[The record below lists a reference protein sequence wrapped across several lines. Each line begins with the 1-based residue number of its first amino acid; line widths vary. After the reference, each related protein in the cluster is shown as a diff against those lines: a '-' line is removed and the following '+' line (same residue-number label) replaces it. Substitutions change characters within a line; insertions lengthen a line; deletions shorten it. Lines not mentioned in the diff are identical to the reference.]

1 MRPDPRLG
9 TDLGPY
15 RIESVIGRGGMGV
28 VYLVEQPNLGR
39 KVALKVIAP
48 EFSEEPRAKAR
59 FLRESQ
65 MAAAIDHPNILP
77 IHEAGELEGVLF
89 IAMRYVLGEDLAKR
103 LARGP
108 LPPAT
113 SVAILAQ
120 VAAALDA
127 AHARGLVHRDVK
139 PANILLDPQAGPD
152 GQDHAYL
159 TDFGLTKRGGS
170 EGSLTAVG
178 GFAGTL
184 AYIAP
189 EQVEG
194 GEVDGRTD
202 EYSLACVAYEC
213 LTGRPP
219 FVRETDIA
227 LAMAQL
233 RDPVPS
239 ATVLQPS
246 LPTAVGAVLARGLA
260 KAPAERYETCS
271 AFVADLRA
279 AIALTA
285 THAGPYRRTE
295 LGRRVTLIVSA
306 VVIVVVLGVA
316 GFVLRGGP
324 TAVTPSPS
332 ASAGPSASPTLADV
346 PPGVVLLEAA
356 TGRQIAHIPTS
367 TIAAPVDPIYAD
379 GKFWVMNLEPL
390 SVVEVDAMTG
400 QVGRQLALPGSD
412 FGAFAVDGNT
422 LWASAFNEPV
432 VVKIDLRSGRE
443 VDRFDLSKDLE
454 APIDGFSGG
463 VVAEGSLWLAQKG
476 RGVVIRVDPT
486 TGKVQGVVGDTNGSW
501 AITYA
506 DGSIWTSSNGGLSRI
521 DLSDDGVTNTD
532 VPGGQVGGYVAAGGG
547 YGWTAD
553 ESKGVVFKVGPA
565 GHIASTYPTGLGARG
580 VSFDDGTLWVAN
592 QDEGTVSAIDAI
604 TGAVRT
610 LTFGHP
616 MGAVSAGGG
625 MIAVVLGEGRS
636 YEDRIDALK
645 GSVARLF
652 VSGYDFGDPDPRPA
666 GPRRPS

>member
-1 MRPDPRLG
+1 M
-9 TDLGPY
+9 
-15 RIESVIGRGGMGV
+15 
-28 VYLVEQPNLGR
+28 
-39 KVALKVIAP
+39 
-48 EFSEEPRAKAR
+48 
-59 FLRESQ
+59 
-65 MAAAIDHPNILP
+65 
-77 IHEAGELEGVLF
+77 
-89 IAMRYVLGEDLAKR
+89 
-103 LARGP
+103 
-108 LPPAT
+108 
-113 SVAILAQ
+113 AILAQ

-194 GEVDGRTD
+194 GEVDGRSD
-202 EYSLACVAYEC
+202 EYSLACVAFEC

-227 LAMAQL
+227 LAMAHL

-239 ATVLQPS
+239 ATALQPA
-246 LPTAVGAVLARGLA
+246 LPTAVGAVIARGLA
-260 KAPAERYETCS
+260 KAPAERYESCS

-285 THAGPYRRTE
+285 THARPYPRAA
-295 LGRRVTLIVSA
+295 LALAAVGIAA
-306 VVIVVVLGVA
+306 VVVTASVVGNLPKV
-316 GFVLRGGP
+316 
-324 TAVTPSPS
+324 AVTPSPS

-390 SVVEVDAMTG
+390 SVVEVDAKTG

-422 LWASAFNEPV
+422 LWASEFSEPV

-443 VDRFDLSKDLE
+443 VDRFDLSTDLKG
-454 APIDGFSGG
+454 PIDGFSGG

-486 TGKVQGVVGDTNGSW
+486 TGKVQDVVGETNGSW

-506 DGSIWTSSNGGLSRI
+506 DGAIWTSSNGGLSRI
-521 DLSDDGVTNTD
+521 DLSDDSVTKTD

-547 YGWTAD
+547 FGWTAD
-553 ESKGVVFKVGPA
+553 ESKGVVFKVDTA
-565 GHIASTYPTGLGARG
+565 GHIVSTYQTGLGAKV
-580 VSFDDGTLWVAN
+580 VSIDDGTLWVAN

-604 TGAVRT
+604 TRAVRT

-616 MGAVSAGGG
+616 TGT
-625 MIAVVLGEGRS
+625 
-636 YEDRIDALK
+636 
-645 GSVARLF
+645 
-652 VSGYDFGDPDPRPA
+652 VSGRRHDR
-666 GPRRPS
+666 RRPW